1 MAGLL
6 KFDSIQF
13 HTDDDLFE
21 RIREVMLSEQAKQD
35 MNKRTILDLEH

>member
-6 KFDSIQF
+6 KFDPIQF

-21 RIREVMLSEQAKQD
+21 RIREVMVSEQAK
-35 MNKRTILDLEH
+35 